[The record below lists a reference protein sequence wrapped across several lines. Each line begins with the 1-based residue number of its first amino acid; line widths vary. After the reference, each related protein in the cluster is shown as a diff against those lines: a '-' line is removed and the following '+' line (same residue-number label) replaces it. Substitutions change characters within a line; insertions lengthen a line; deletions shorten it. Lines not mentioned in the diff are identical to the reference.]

1 MLVQQQRTVWED
13 SLDQARVA
21 EAAGLLVEARLTGK
35 PLLELPD
42 ACKPTNAA
50 DANAIIDAIT
60 DQLDEVIVGWK
71 IGFLYAPR
79 QAPFLCPM
87 FQSRVF
93 ESPARV
99 PLSLTPSRRVEPE
112 ICFRLI
118 RDLPERSRAYRAEE
132 VAEAVVA
139 CPSLEIVDT
148 RFDTSYRS
156 IRQML
161 DERKTKIEAF
171 ADHITTGAYVVGE
184 GRADWQDFDFAS
196 IGMVMRTPQR
206 LIVETTGG
214 HAFVDPFLPC
224 VVLANELRHR
234 GGMQAG
240 QIMVTGSFSGFFEV
254 ATDEP
259 VTAEFAGFGSAEA
272 TFVND
277 A

>member
-1 MLVQQQRTVWED
+1 MD
-13 SLDQARVA
+13 PARVA
-21 EAAGLLVEARLTGK
+21 EAAGLLVEARRTGR
-35 PLLELPD
+35 PLRELPD
-42 ACKPTNAA
+42 ACKPATAA

-93 ESPARV
+93 ASPARV
-99 PLSLTPSRRVEPE
+99 PLSLTPSRRIEPE
-112 ICFRLI
+112 ISFRLLG
-118 RDLPERSRAYRAEE
+118 DLPARGRAYRAEE

-148 RFDTSYRS
+148 RFDTAHRS

-161 DERKTKIEAF
+161 DERSTKIEAF

-184 GRADWQDFDFAS
+184 GRSDWQDFDFAAMR
-196 IGMVMRTPQR
+196 MVMRTPQR
-206 LIVETTGG
+206 VIVETVGG

-234 GGMQAG
+234 GGMRAG

-254 ATDEP
+254 AADEP

-272 TFVND
+272 TFVNG